1 MAPFYVSAPCTP
13 AETMRRPL
21 RHVDS
26 VVSLLGL
33 QPATCTRLCGSRGA
47 FGAQLATGYG
57 AAASL
62 HPTRSLNLRLVF
74 PPCRHGIVPARQSSP
89 SQWRP
94 AGAVAKVNG
103 SSPAKLSAGW
113 EPPGGWSL
121 TNLNSLT
128 SSQRL
133 GPQPPHSARSADIN
147 SLTSSLTSKSM
158 GSMGARRPPLVRG
171 SLSGRSEGCSYYRPT
186 LAFAPITPPH
196 TTPVLTFPLLLT
208 STPFPPH
215 PNPHPYCTAEAAA
228 ATVRLA
234 MQIATEARCVAEL
247 EQQKY
252 EQKRL
257 IKEQRLA
264 KEQRRG
270 DGAHMHVHA
279 DADVQP
285 PGARPP
291 GKKQRPS
298 RSGSGRGGETL
309 ATTATPATPLA
320 TLPALPTLAAP
331 APPPTA
337 TPRGCCSL
345 SPLRASNGAPPPRA
359 KPSWKPSTGVRHPPA
374 GSTRQL
380 RTSSSELLALNTGSF
395 AGANPAAITPA
406 ASTPPL
412 PTLQGLRTSA
422 SMPALRL

>member
-1 MAPFYVSAPCTP
+1 
-13 AETMRRPL
+13 MRRPL

-279 DADVQP
+279 DVDVQP

-298 RSGSGRGGETL
+298 RS
-309 ATTATPATPLA
+309 
-320 TLPALPTLAAP
+320 
-331 APPPTA
+331 
-337 TPRGCCSL
+337 
-345 SPLRASNGAPPPRA
+345 
-359 KPSWKPSTGVRHPPA
+359 
-374 GSTRQL
+374 
-380 RTSSSELLALNTGSF
+380 
-395 AGANPAAITPA
+395 
-406 ASTPPL
+406 
-412 PTLQGLRTSA
+412 
-422 SMPALRL
+422 